1 MNPYVLQY
9 MLTNSRWNAL
19 QSRKMPARPPA
30 LVPKLEALVPLVFLD
45 FVQVRPVKVLALGAC
60 WCLVVVVLSQN

>member
-1 MNPYVLQY
+1 
-9 MLTNSRWNAL
+9 
-19 QSRKMPARPPA
+19 MPARPPA

>member
-1 MNPYVLQY
+1 MGHSGSTLLSQIEFI
-9 MLTNSRWNAL
+9 
-19 QSRKMPARPPA
+19 